1 MRERR
6 KNMKNFLKAISI
18 VLCLLIMYTSS
29 AVIYIADDEVYIEQS
44 ENIIDEKIYCNA
56 TLEEEFADNRVLV
69 VLDKK
74 VGSINKKHKKSFF
87 GLGGISNIKD
97 LTEIQERKDNT
108 LTVDEETF
116 RQIIQLE
123 LPTHSKKNV
132 LNVIKWLEK
141 IEGIVYAG
149 PDYIIGNA
157 ETETNDVRFIEQTD
171 LANIQIQEAW
181 DITTGSTAV
190 RVGVIDSGIASHP
203 DLNDNVVEG
212 WDFFNNNNVT
222 TDDTDGHGTH
232 VAGIIGAV
240 GNNGVG
246 IAGTAWNISLV
257 PLQVTYDGRHSFLS
271 DEIEA
276 ITYAT
281 NNNIPILNYS
291 RETSWYST
299 AFKQAVANYP
309 GLFICAAGNGK
320 LNLDTSKYYA
330 ASYDLRNM
338 ISVANVTNTEMLVE
352 SSNYGKNVVHL
363 AAPGNWILST
373 VLEEGYATKN
383 GTSMAA
389 PRVTGVAALIYSIRP
404 DLSPLEIKELI
415 MNNVDQIDSL
425 SDKCI
430 TGGRLNA
437 YKAVLAATEP
447 QTFTGDVNGDGRSDV
462 ILSRNNNGKRALT
475 VYLGKEDGSFKDPIT
490 TKSTR
495 NFFYD
500 DPAFIGDFNGDGL
513 TDVVIHWSKNN
524 YRQLLV
530 YISNGDGTFSEGK
543 NLASTRFHDPL
554 QFPCTFLVTDVNGD
568 GRDDFIVHYRT
579 LDGKRNALVYTG
591 TASAPYLIDATT
603 NALESDNTYFEND
616 PVFVGDFN
624 GDGCSDMLVHWV
636 NSFSKRQLLI
646 YKGNRDGT
654 FSAGVNLSS
663 SRDHKPES
671 YPTKFFVA
679 DVNGDGKDDFVVH
692 YRNSNG
698 KRCNLVYKG
707 KATDPYLSDALTD
720 ALVST
725 NNYVESDRV
734 LIGDVN
740 GDGRDDMIVQW
751 ANSSKKR
758 QLLVYTAKSDGT
770 YNAGVNYSTSNTQD
784 ATIYAGTFRIG
795 DVNGDGRDD
804 FIVKWKKDDENR
816 FLTYRGTTT
825 GTFSAAVRTVPSIAI
840 PYYNAE

>member
-1 MRERR
+1 
-6 KNMKNFLKAISI
+6 MKKFLKAISI
-18 VLCLLIMYTSS
+18 ILCVLIMFTSS
-29 AVIYIADDEVYIEQS
+29 KTVYMADKIYIEQS
-44 ENIIDEKIYCNA
+44 ENTSDEKIYCNA
-56 TLEEEFADNRVLV
+56 TLEEDFADNRVLV
-69 VLDKK
+69 VLDKN
-74 VGSINKKHKKSFF
+74 VGSINRKHDKSFF
-87 GLGGISNIKD
+87 GFFEISNIKD
-97 LTEIQERKDNT
+97 LTEIHENAF
-108 LTVDEETF
+108 TVDEEKF

-123 LPTHSKKNV
+123 LPTHSKQNV

-157 ETETNDVRFIEQTD
+157 ETETNDVRFNEQTD
-171 LANIQIQEAW
+171 LSNIQIKEAW
-181 DITTGSTAV
+181 DITTGSTDV

-222 TDDTDGHGTH
+222 TDDTNGHGTH
-232 VAGIIGAV
+232 VAGIIGAI

-246 IAGTAWNISLV
+246 IAGIAWNISLV
-257 PLQVTYDGRHSFLS
+257 PLQVTYDGCNAFLS

-291 RETSWYST
+291 RGTTQYST

-309 GLFICAAGNGK
+309 GLFICAAGNYK
-320 LNLDTSKYYA
+320 LNLDESDFYA
-330 ASYDLRNM
+330 ASYSLSNM
-338 ISVANVTNTEMLVE
+338 ISVANVTNAGILAG
-352 SSNYGKNVVHL
+352 SSNYGKDVVHL
-363 AAPGNWILST
+363 AAPGTQILST
-373 VLEEGYATKN
+373 VLEEGYGLKS

-389 PRVTGVAALIYSIRP
+389 PHVTGVAALIYSIRP
-404 DLSPLEIKELI
+404 DLSPVEIKELI
-415 MNNVDQIDSL
+415 LNNVDEIEAL
-425 SDKCI
+425 NDKCI

-437 YKAVLAATEP
+437 YKAVRAATEP
-447 QTFTGDVNGDGRSDV
+447 QTFTGDVNGDGRSDI
-462 ILSRNNNGKRALT
+462 ILSRNNDGKRALT
-475 VYLGKEDGSFKDPIT
+475 VYLGKSDGSFMEPTT

-500 DPAFIGDFNGDGL
+500 DPAFVGDFNGDGL
-513 TDVVIHWSKNN
+513 TDIVIHWSKRN

-530 YISNGDGTFSEGK
+530 YISKGDGTFYEGV
-543 NLASTRFHDPL
+543 NLESTRFHDPL
-554 QFPCTFLVTDVNGD
+554 QFPCTFLVADVNGD
-568 GRDDFIVHYRT
+568 GKDDFIVHYRT
-579 LDGKRNALVYTG
+579 LEGKRNALVYVG
-591 TASAPYLIDATT
+591 TASAPYLLDATT
-603 NALESDNTYFEND
+603 NALESNNTYIEND

-624 GDGCSDMLVHWV
+624 GDGYSDMLVHWV
-636 NSFSKRQLLI
+636 NFLGKRQLLI
-646 YKGNRDGT
+646 YKGNSDGT
-654 FSAGVNLSS
+654 FNTGVNLSS
-663 SRDHKPES
+663 TRDHKPET

-692 YRNSNG
+692 FKNDNG

-707 KATDPYLSDALTD
+707 KENGSYLSDASTNALT
-720 ALVST
+720 ST
-725 NNYVESDRV
+725 NNYVESDPV
-734 LIGDVN
+734 FIGDVN

-758 QLLVYTAKSDGT
+758 QLLVYTAKEDGT
-770 YNAGVNYSTSNTQD
+770 YNAGVNYSTSNTHN
-784 ATIYAGTFRIG
+784 ANLYAGKFLVG